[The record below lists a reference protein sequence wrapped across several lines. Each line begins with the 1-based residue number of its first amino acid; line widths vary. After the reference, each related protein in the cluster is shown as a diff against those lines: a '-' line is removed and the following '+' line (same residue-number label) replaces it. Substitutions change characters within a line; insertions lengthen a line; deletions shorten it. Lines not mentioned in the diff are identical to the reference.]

1 MTLFLI
7 SEVKEKLKIY
17 VKQFVKPGNFKSML
31 TILHKLFI
39 KITAIFCQYLV
50 LVKLFVRSEF
60 NPQKIDLP
68 ICP

>member
-7 SEVKEKLKIY
+7 FEVKEKLKIY

-39 KITAIFCQYLV
+39 KITGIFLSI
-50 LVKLFVRSEF
+50 LSAG
-60 NPQKIDLP
+60 KI
-68 ICP
+68 IC

>member
-17 VKQFVKPGNFKSML
+17 VKQFVKPGNFKSVL

-39 KITAIFCQYLV
+39 KITAIL
-50 LVKLFVRSEF
+50 LSILSAST
-60 NPQKIDLP
+60 I
-68 ICP
+68 IC